1 MNNISWATCTRCDDL
16 YLLRAGRCAQP
27 CCPGGWCLPC
37 TSEHHTHHRRRDRAE
52 AAIQNGEIP
61 LAMPVWYDRA
71 PRGIIPTPPRI
82 LFDNPERE
90 SSGSERNSGD
100 SDTER
105 SRGTNSQPEAITIT
119 PRDERAAEI
128 VPWVRALSYG
138 DRLRLAGFTSQAD
151 RESLVMREPT
161 FQLHLRQTL
170 QMRLTSLTPAH
181 VLYRQREMRLFG
193 AFASGLPVGLAVL
206 SANVMRVAA
215 LGRREY
221 MLDIGRG
228 LEVWHQARQETM
240 DFISQHG
247 RDHPFVPE
255 LVQWLRTAG
264 RGMFG
269 RAWEMAQLED
279 HPAPLRTSR
288 HPVLRTEIEMA
299 PVHSLA
305 TGPTSPPCPG
315 TMDAHDAMYWARMN
329 QWRGSLQGFSQID
342 LERDLLRRTIW
353 GRLHRPVN
361 HNGRRNAISGP
372 SGIGLILTGMIP
384 NPRIQEAGVNDSPSW
399 VVGES
404 EEEST
409 DVGTETDEG
418 TGSDR
423 REGEEGY
430 TAGSEGSDG
439 DSAELEVGSSAQQGD
454 QSEGT
459 EENLSPAFTV
469 PRIGSTTVSR
479 NLSSRSSSEPP
490 VRRTPYCYP
499 LRNPVPNPQLGSPRT
514 SSEPHAAGMSNASVP
529 VPLAMA
535 GHPSGLLTGSLV
547 SFETMQTVSGT
558 PQEMDIIHV
567 PDSTAIPRGASESL
581 PETETSIPET
591 RLWRAPSAPRPL
603 IGASRLSGILLPPEI
618 SRDTSQQIPDDGFHS
633 TSIPG
638 VTRAESELFG
648 EVHPDRTTA
657 SGPGRALQPGFSLA
671 FASCDPELFEETPL
685 KIKDRRSPLNTGQPA
700 PTNVARGRTTTSGD
714 NANAESQSSEPTL
727 DCGDVVMTP
736 LVDSYD
742 APTTT
747 KQDEEGARWED
758 EGATESLET
767 MVLAQIIEWEMADM
781 EAAMQNAVVVE
792 DDNGTE

>member
-1 MNNISWATCTRCDDL
+1 
-16 YLLRAGRCAQP
+16 
-27 CCPGGWCLPC
+27 
-37 TSEHHTHHRRRDRAE
+37 
-52 AAIQNGEIP
+52 
-61 LAMPVWYDRA
+61 MPVWYDRA
-71 PRGIIPTPPRI
+71 PMGIIPTPPRI

-119 PRDERAAEI
+119 PRDERAAEV

-138 DRLRLAGFTSQAD
+138 DRLRLAGFTSQAN

-193 AFASGLPVGLAVL
+193 TFASGLPVGLAVL

-221 MLDIGRG
+221 MLDLERG

-255 LVQWLRTAG
+255 LIQWLRTAG
-264 RGMFG
+264 SGMFG
-269 RAWEMAQLED
+269 RAWEMAQLDD

-315 TMDAHDAMYWARMN
+315 TIDAHDVMYWARMN
-329 QWRGSLQGFSQID
+329 QWRGSLQGFSQIE
-342 LERDLLRRTIW
+342 LERDLIRRTFW

-372 SGIGLILTGMIP
+372 SGRGPILTGMSP

-409 DVGTETDEG
+409 DVGTETEEG
-418 TGSDR
+418 AGIDR

-430 TAGSEGSDG
+430 TAGSEGSEG
-439 DSAELEVGSSAQQGD
+439 DSAEQESSEVASCAQQGD

-459 EENLSPAFTV
+459 EENLVRVLTV
-469 PRIGSTTVSR
+469 PRVVDTVVSS
-479 NLSSRSSSEPP
+479 NISSRSSSEPP
-490 VRRTPYCYP
+490 GRRTYCYP
-499 LRNPVPNPQLGSPRT
+499 LRNPVPNLRLESPGT
-514 SSEPHAAGMSNASVP
+514 SPEPDAGQISGTSNASVP
-529 VPLAMA
+529 VSLAMV
-535 GHPSGLLTGSLV
+535 GQPSRLLTGALGS
-547 SFETMQTVSGT
+547 SQTIQTVSGT
-558 PQEMDIIHV
+558 PQELDIIDA

-581 PETETSIPET
+581 PETETNVPET
-591 RLWRAPSAPRPL
+591 NLWRAPSTPSPL
-603 IGASRLSGILLPPEI
+603 IGASRLSGILLPPET
-618 SRDTSQQIPDDGFHS
+618 SRGTSSPNPDGFHS
-633 TSIPG
+633 TSIRG
-638 VTRAESELFG
+638 VNRAESELFG
-648 EVHPDRTTA
+648 EDHPDRTYA
-657 SGPGRALQPGFSLA
+657 PGLERALQLEFSLA
-671 FASCDPELFEETPL
+671 FASGDSELLEEAPL
-685 KIKDRRSPLNTGQPA
+685 ETKHRRSPLNTGH
-700 PTNVARGRTTTSGD
+700 PTAANDARESTTTSGD
-714 NANAESQSSEPTL
+714 NANAESQS
-727 DCGDVVMTP
+727 GDPALGGGNVVMTP
-736 LVDSYD
+736 LVNSSD
-742 APTTT
+742 ALTTT
-747 KQDEEGARWED
+747 KQDEEGERWED
-758 EGATESLET
+758 EGATETLEV
-767 MVLAQIIEWEMADM
+767 MVLAQIIEWEIADM
-781 EAAMQNAVVVE
+781 EAAMPNAVVVGG
-792 DDNGTE
+792 DDGIE